1 MKHLVLATA
10 LSLCAATAFAQA
22 WPSKPVRIIN
32 GFSAGGPS
40 DLLSRAVAEKLQAMW
55 GQPVLVEAK
64 TGANGNIAMEY
75 AAKSPA
81 YGYTLL
87 TIPAGNAVVLPHL
100 NAKLPYDPLKDFAP
114 VTMLGTVPN
123 VLVVGPQVPA
133 KNLQELVALAKA
145 QPGKLSFASPGVGA
159 TPHMAGEL
167 LKAVAGLD
175 MLHVPY
181 KGTTP
186 AIADVMGGQV
196 TMFFSQ
202 MSSALPLAKQGKVRA
217 LGVANLQRHPA
228 APDIPTLAE
237 QGLPGFEVYAWYAL
251 VGPAALSAEIAN
263 KVAADTTKALQMP
276 DVKDRLAALGADPVG
291 GTPKEFDQRLRA
303 EYAQWGDLIKKAGI
317 KIAD

>member
-1 MKHLVLATA
+1 MKRTLLTLALA
-10 LSLCAATAFAQA
+10 LHAAVALAQA

-32 GFSAGGPS
+32 GFAAGGPS
-40 DLLSRAVAEKLQAMW
+40 DLLSRAVAEKLQAAW

-75 AAKSPA
+75 AAKAPA
-81 YGYTLL
+81 DGYTLL

-114 VTMLGTVPN
+114 ITMLGTVPN

-133 KNLQELVALAKA
+133 KDLKELVALAKS

-167 LKAVAGLD
+167 LKAVAGID

-202 MSSALPLAKQGKVRA
+202 MSNALPLAKQGKVRA
-217 LGVANLQRHPA
+217 LGVASLQRHPA
-228 APDIPTLAE
+228 APEIPTISE
-237 QGLPGFEVYAWYAL
+237 QG
-251 VGPAALSAEIAN
+251 
-263 KVAADTTKALQMP
+263 
-276 DVKDRLAALGADPVG
+276 
-291 GTPKEFDQRLRA
+291 
-303 EYAQWGDLIKKAGI
+303 
-317 KIAD
+317 

>member
-1 MKHLVLATA
+1 MKRTLLVLALA
-10 LSLCAATAFAQA
+10 LHAAAALAQA

-32 GFSAGGPS
+32 GFAAGGPS
-40 DLLSRAVAEKLQAMW
+40 DLLSRAVAEKLQAAW

-75 AAKSPA
+75 AAKAPA
-81 YGYTLL
+81 DGYTLL

-114 VTMLGTVPN
+114 ITMLGTVPN

-133 KNLQELVALAKA
+133 KDLKELVALAKS

-167 LKAVAGLD
+167 LKAVTGID

-202 MSSALPLAKQGKVRA
+202 MSNALPLAKQGKVRA
-217 LGVANLQRHPA
+217 LGVASLQRHPA
-228 APDIPTLAE
+228 APDIPTIAE
-237 QGLPGFEVYAWYAL
+237 QGYPGFEATAWYGL
-251 VGPAALSAEIAN
+251 VGPAALPADIVA
-263 KVAADTTKALQMP
+263 KVAADATKALQMP
-276 DVKDRLAALGADPVG
+276 DVKERLAALGADPVG
-291 GTPKEFDQRLRA
+291 GSPREFDQKLRA
-303 EYAQWGDLIKKAGI
+303 EHARWGDLIRKAGI
-317 KIAD
+317 RVQE

>member
-1 MKHLVLATA
+1 MTRILAAA
-10 LSLCAATAFAQA
+10 LALHAAVALAQA
-22 WPSKPVRIIN
+22 WPSKPVRIVN
-32 GFSAGGPS
+32 GFAAGGPS
-40 DLLSRAVAEKLQAMW
+40 DLLSRAVAEKLQAAW
-55 GQPVLVEAK
+55 GQPVLVEAR

-75 AAKSPA
+75 VAKAPA
-81 YGYTLL
+81 DGYTLL

-114 VTMLGTVPN
+114 ITMLGTVPN

-133 KNLQELVALAKA
+133 KDLKELVALAKS
-145 QPGKLSFASPGVGA
+145 QPGRLSFASPGVGA

-202 MSSALPLAKQGKVRA
+202 MSNALPLARQGKVRA
-217 LGVANLQRHPA
+217 LGVASLQRHPA
-228 APDIPTLAE
+228 VPDIPTIAE
-237 QGLPGFEVYAWYAL
+237 QGYPGFEATAWYGL
-251 VGPAALSAEIAN
+251 VGPAALPGDIVAR
-263 KVAADTTKALQMP
+263 VAADATKALQMP
-276 DVKDRLAALGADPVG
+276 DVRERLAALGVDPVG

-303 EYAQWGDLIKKAGI
+303 EYARWGELIRKAGI
-317 KIAD
+317 KVPD

>member
-1 MKHLVLATA
+1 MKRTLLTLALA
-10 LSLCAATAFAQA
+10 LHAAAALAQA

-32 GFSAGGPS
+32 GFAAGGPS
-40 DLLSRAVAEKLQAMW
+40 DLLSRAVAEKLQAAW

-75 AAKSPA
+75 AAKAPA
-81 YGYTLL
+81 DGYTLL

-114 VTMLGTVPN
+114 ITMLGTVPN

-133 KNLQELVALAKA
+133 KDLKELVALAKS

-167 LKAVAGLD
+167 LKAVAGID

-202 MSSALPLAKQGKVRA
+202 MSNALPLAKQGKVRA
-217 LGVANLQRHPA
+217 LGVASLQRHPA
-228 APDIPTLAE
+228 APEIPTIAE
-237 QGLPGFEVYAWYAL
+237 QGYPGFEATAWYGL
-251 VGPAALSAEIAN
+251 VGPAALPADIAA
-263 KVAADTTKALQMP
+263 KVAADATKALQMP
-276 DVKDRLAALGADPVG
+276 DVKERLAALGADGVG
-291 GTPKEFDQRLRA
+291 GTPKEFDQRLRS
-303 EYAQWGDLIKKAGI
+303 EYARWGDLIRKAGI
-317 KIAD
+317 KVQD